1 MSTFMRRALVTVI
14 AAPFLASA
22 AMVSQAAAAPP
33 APKAV
38 TTATAHPDVPAY
50 SCATLKNWLDNHK
63 ANTPEWHKVSLMW
76 SEQC

>member
-1 MSTFMRRALVTVI
+1 MSTFVRRALVAVI

-33 APKAV
+33 VPEAV
-38 TTATAHPDVPAY
+38 TTATALPAVPAY
-50 SCATLKNWLDNHK
+50 SCATLKNWLDHHD
-63 ANTPEWHKVSLMW
+63 ANTPEWRKVSVMW